1 AQRRP
6 LPTRPG
12 TFRLHLHS
20 AGTDHRPCSGRAG
33 DRPSG
38 TATQAPDA
46 ASTPTPHAHA
56 TGTFPGREVR
66 RGRSSYLD
74 LHVGKP
80 AVAAVADVDLLNPQS
95 ATVDDPPE
103 LAVENIDQLLGVDF
117 EITDDRPQHLHQ
129 H

>member
-1 AQRRP
+1 RSESRASTPIRRAAQRRS

-12 TFRLHLHS
+12 TFRLHPHS
-20 AGTDHRPCSGRAG
+20 VGTDHRPCSGRAG

-80 AVAAVADVDLLNPQS
+80 AVAADVDPLNPQP
-95 ATVDDPPE
+95 ATVDDPVE
-103 LAVENIDQLLGVDF
+103 LAVDNLGQLLGVDF
-117 EITDDRPQHLHQ
+117 
-129 H
+129 